1 MFLKKIIQHLKHK
14 YKREPFAKNKANQFC
29 LFEHASY
36 YLTNFYHQQCWGTK
50 FNPYICIYNCC
61 NDMNV
66 EKIIKTDKQIPIT
79 SRTIIHLS
87 LVESKINE
95 MMTAALKPH
104 GVSLQQFNVLR
115 ILRGQKGKPAN
126 LSTLNERMVTKMSNT
141 TRLVDKLILKGYVER
156 MVCPSNRRKVE
167 INITP
172 TGESALSLMD
182 LAMNE
187 SEEKLL
193 ENFSPDDL
201 WSLNKLLDK
210 F

>member
-1 MFLKKIIQHLKHK
+1 
-14 YKREPFAKNKANQFC
+14 
-29 LFEHASY
+29 
-36 YLTNFYHQQCWGTK
+36 
-50 FNPYICIYNCC
+50 
-61 NDMNV
+61 MNV

-87 LVESKINE
+87 LVEAKINE

-167 INITP
+167 INITSN
-172 TGESALSLMD
+172 GESALSLMD
-182 LAMNE
+182 LAMKE
-187 SEEKLL
+187 TEEKLL
-193 ENFSPDDL
+193 ENFSTDDL
-201 WSLNKLLDK
+201 RSLNDLLDK